1 METPRGRGGLF
12 TEEEGDPTVTTG
24 RENTGVRERNENSP
38 QREESGEGSRDRARE
53 VRGPRRLPGRA
64 WPWGAPSGTPARR
77 GSQQKRGSRDRDREV
92 WGPRRSSS
100 RGGGAGQDGS
110 SVQEAQGLPRAP
122 LEAVRGPGPGR
133 SLDTVA
139 GGFCLQLR
147 HLRSCEASAP
157 EVTQST
163 RGPGPDQGCPGS
175 ESSGKASRARRC
187 PGGGGPCTLRPG
199 PRRWGAAH
207 TEGGPTLWPKSVTE
221 AGAEQGGQETCAS
234 PLRGGEGRHGR
245 VSRDSEG
252 NRRWQAG

>member
-12 TEEEGDPTVTTG
+12 TVEEGDPTVTTG

-64 WPWGAPSGTPARR
+64 WPWGAPSGTPTRR

-163 RGPGPDQGCPGS
+163 RGPDQTRAAPALRAAGKRAGP
-175 ESSGKASRARRC
+175 
-187 PGGGGPCTLRPG
+187 
-199 PRRWGAAH
+199 GAAQGEVDPAPFPQAP
-207 TEGGPTLWPKSVTE
+207 EGGERPTRKWGSH
-221 AGAEQGGQETCAS
+221 S
-234 PLRGGEGRHGR
+234 GR
-245 VSRDSEG
+245 
-252 NRRWQAG
+252 NR

>member
-12 TEEEGDPTVTTG
+12 TVEEGDPTVTTG

-64 WPWGAPSGTPARR
+64 WPWGAPSGTPTRR

-133 SLDTVA
+133 SL
-139 GGFCLQLR
+139 GFCLQVSACSCGTSDPARLQL
-147 HLRSCEASAP
+147 LRSHSP
-157 EVTQST
+157 
-163 RGPGPDQGCPGS
+163 
-175 ESSGKASRARRC
+175 
-187 PGGGGPCTLRPG
+187 PGGRTRPG
-199 PRRWGAAH
+199 LPR
-207 TEGGPTLWPKSVTE
+207 L
-221 AGAEQGGQETCAS
+221 
-234 PLRGGEGRHGR
+234 
-245 VSRDSEG
+245 
-252 NRRWQAG
+252 